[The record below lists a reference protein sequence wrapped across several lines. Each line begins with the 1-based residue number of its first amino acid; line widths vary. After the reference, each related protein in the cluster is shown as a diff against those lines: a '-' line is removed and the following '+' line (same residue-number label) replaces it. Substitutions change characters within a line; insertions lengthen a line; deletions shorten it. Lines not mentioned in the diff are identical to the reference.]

1 MIISALLN
9 LISGLIKLVFSWIN
23 LPEFPEVFS
32 TAVNMLISL
41 IGSSMA
47 LIHLIIRPST
57 LAAAVPI
64 VLVIV
69 NFDKLWKLTMF
80 VLRKIPFVGIQ

>member
-32 TAVNMLISL
+32 NTVDMLISL
-41 IGSSMA
+41 ISNSMA
-47 LIHLIIRPST
+47 LVHMIVRPTT
-57 LAAAVPI
+57 LVAAVPI

-80 VLRKIPFVGIQ
+80 VLRKIPFLGIK